1 MPTDNNR
8 AGLTKRLLDRMDVI
22 SRSRAFRVLRRLQP
36 AFVVIPLVGAVIAV
50 LTFCSTPSPPPPTS
64 PLPTCNKTDIQ
75 REIEFRIKQVD
86 EVMDGRFTIEN
97 RDPLDSCARA
107 TSIFVISQLGGIA
120 KRPPPKEDETIWIGH
135 SGYGYR
141 HTPSKTGSRSIEFAS
156 FSLSELVSD
165 YLSCAAKQQP
175 GDEKRLK
182 SKIATFKAATES
194 HLEKVQSCDQQWIDD
209 AEKSWESVRS
219 TAIKLAEIDD

>member
-1 MPTDNNR
+1 MPTDNNH
-8 AGLTKRLLDRMDVI
+8 ASLTKRLLDRLDVI
-22 SRSRAFRVLRRLQP
+22 SRSRPFRVLRRLQP
-36 AFVVIPLVGAVIAV
+36 AFVIIPLVGAVIAV

-97 RDPLDSCARA
+97 RNPLDSCARA

-120 KRPPPKEDETIWIGH
+120 KRPPPKEDETIWKGH

-141 HTPSKTGSRSIEFAS
+141 HTPYKTGARSIKFAS

-165 YLSCAAKQQP
+165 YLSCSAKQKP

-182 SKIATFKAATES
+182 SEIATFAANTES
-194 HLEKVQSCDQQWIDD
+194 HLEKIQSCDQQWIDD
-209 AEKSWESVRS
+209 AAKSWENLRN
-219 TAIKLAEIDD
+219 TARTLAEIDD